1 MSLFDDFNNRH
12 PFENLEKEMRDLMAE
27 QPDRSSVQKLPR
39 LIVQEQV
46 KTPSYIEH
54 KEGVPK
60 VGELSAAAVATD
72 YEAAAKHIEEMGK
85 ELLKMAAKCEAMA
98 KDALD
103 AVEYI
108 NKTAEHYRNKA
119 KEAYEQIEQA
129 AMMTEQVRQTCRE
142 MREKIGQAV

>member
-1 MSLFDDFNNRH
+1 MSLIEGFNNPH
-12 PFENLEKEMRDLMAE
+12 PFEKLEQEMRDMMAE
-27 QPDRSSVQKLPR
+27 QPGTSSVLKLPR
-39 LIVQEQV
+39 LIDQEPV
-46 KTPSYIEH
+46 KTPSYIEQ
-54 KEGVPK
+54 KEGVPR

-108 NKTAEHYRNKA
+108 NKTPSTIATRPKKHTSRSNK
-119 KEAYEQIEQA
+119 QQ
-129 AMMTEQVRQTCRE
+129 
-142 MREKIGQAV
+142 

>member
-1 MSLFDDFNNRH
+1 MSLIEGFNNPH
-12 PFENLEKEMRDLMAE
+12 PFEKLEQEMRDMMAE
-27 QPDRSSVQKLPR
+27 QPGTSSVLKLPR
-39 LIVQEQV
+39 LIDQEPV
-46 KTPSYIEH
+46 KTPSYIEQ
-54 KEGVPK
+54 KEGVPR

-85 ELLKMAAKCEAMA
+85 ELVKMAAKCEAMA

>member
-1 MSLFDDFNNRH
+1 MSHIEGFNNPH
-12 PFENLEKEMRDLMAE
+12 PFEKLEQEMRDMMAE
-27 QPDRSSVQKLPR
+27 QPGTSSVLKLPR
-39 LIVQEQV
+39 LIDQEPV
-46 KTPSYIEH
+46 KTPSYIEQ
-54 KEGVPK
+54 KEGVPR

-98 KDALD
+98 KEALD